1 MRSELAALA
10 LVAGL
15 LAGCATT
22 SGPEPAER
30 DARETARLARNL
42 DPALRDRIADEL
54 RAAEMRFLAGF
65 ADEAW
70 DTVVRIHDDTGD
82 PRALE
87 VLGKLSLYEGR
98 FADAERHLQAARELS
113 ADDPVQR
120 DRIDDLIRMTA
131 GFLAYERGAI
141 GEAERHWD
149 AIRDPGVRA
158 AVDRARAPLHDDE
171 AAVAAGGVR

>member
-1 MRSELAALA
+1 MRSELAACA

-15 LAGCATT
+15 LVGCAST
-22 SGPEPAER
+22 SGPPDVER
-30 DARETARLARNL
+30 NPRDTARMTRNL
-42 DPALRDRIADEL
+42 EPGVRDKIADEL
-54 RAAEMRFLAGF
+54 RAAEMRFLGGA

-70 DTVVRIHDDTGD
+70 DTVTRLYEDTGD

-113 ADDPVQR
+113 TNDAAQR
-120 DRIDDLIRMTA
+120 DRLDDLIRMTA
-131 GFLAYERGAI
+131 GFLAYERGAV

-149 AIRDPGVRA
+149 AIRDPAVRD
-158 AVDRARAPLHDDE
+158 AVDRARGPFDSDA
-171 AAVAAGGVR
+171 AAVARGGAR